1 MRCAIF
7 KETAALSVCVAAAMS
22 LARLLIARLAS
33 GLQPPA
39 WASTTNGKKTQALP
53 PALRVCVL
61 VTPLII
67 FVLSENQGYL
77 GFPITQLGVAQAGS
91 YCKIN
96 CLWLDPVLP
105 GHPDVCRASSL
116 GR

>member
-1 MRCAIF
+1 M
-7 KETAALSVCVAAAMS
+7 
-22 LARLLIARLAS
+22 
-33 GLQPPA
+33 GLNHEWQK
-39 WASTTNGKKTQALP
+39 SQALP

-96 CLWLDPVLP
+96 CLWLDPILP

-116 GR
+116 GREADAVTLWAGREKACFLPFGWEAPGT